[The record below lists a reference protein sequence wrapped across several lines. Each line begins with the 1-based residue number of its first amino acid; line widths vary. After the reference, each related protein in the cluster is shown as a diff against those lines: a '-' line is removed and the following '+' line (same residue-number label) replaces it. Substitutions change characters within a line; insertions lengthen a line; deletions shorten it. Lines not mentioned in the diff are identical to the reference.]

1 MGREKGIE
9 IDKERDIDKSRNE
22 EIEVDGEKDMMGGG

>member
-9 IDKERDIDKSRNE
+9 IDKERDIDRSGNK